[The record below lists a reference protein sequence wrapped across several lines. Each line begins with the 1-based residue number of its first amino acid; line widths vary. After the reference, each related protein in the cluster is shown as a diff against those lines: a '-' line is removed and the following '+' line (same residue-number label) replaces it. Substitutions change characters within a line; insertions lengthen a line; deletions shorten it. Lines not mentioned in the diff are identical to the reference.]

1 MYNALS
7 TRTVSDGHRIELYF
21 QRIQVFLPLF
31 HRPRFEQYYLERN
44 NETRYINLT
53 IDRAYMFYG
62 MLALSARFSSSS
74 YFGGMNPKER
84 GSQFARQAQA
94 IYHKMIQDSIPH
106 STSLVWLQGHIL
118 LAYYN
123 QACRP
128 ALGCDLMVAT
138 CIRFAYDLG
147 LHRIDEDEPDSVD
160 SEQWVRKEGQR
171 RAWWCIWEL
180 DAFDSISSRRPFTI
194 NWNRVF
200 VFLPVSD
207 EAWFSNTP
215 VRSAMLSSDLL
226 QCWKA
231 LRDSPNQDERAWFLI
246 SNFILAQ
253 ALELCQQRHVS
264 LKSINDIE
272 TVVSCFSLLFHEKFR
287 CGVKNPLLDDNTCS
301 KSNWSTLTRLMVQ
314 SYVQHFKILLSLF

>member
-1 MYNALS
+1 MFLPRWLTSCTYNVLS
-7 TRTVSDGHRIELYF
+7 TRTISDAHRIELYF

-31 HRPRFEQYYLERN
+31 HRPRFEQSYLEIN
-44 NETRYINLT
+44 NDTRYINLT

-74 YFGGMNPKER
+74 YFGDMNPKER
-84 GSQFARQAQA
+84 GSQFARQAQE
-94 IYHKMIQDSIPH
+94 ICHKMVQDAIPH
-106 STSLVWLQGHIL
+106 SPSLVWLQGHIL

-147 LHRIDEDEPDSVD
+147 LHRIDEDNPDSED

-287 CGVKNPLLDDNTCS
+287 SSVNNPLFDDNTYG
-301 KSNWSTLTRLMVQ
+301 KSNWTILTRLMVQ
-314 SYVQHFKILLSLF
+314 S